1 MSTTCSPRKNFLTHK
16 TGGKSLPLG
25 SKNIREVF
33 QDERQEKIQRAIE
46 TLERFDLPT
55 LSAKKIKESINFG
68 RKY

>member
-1 MSTTCSPRKNFLTHK
+1 MTTTYSPHKKSPIHKVGNGFLP
-16 TGGKSLPLG
+16 SG

-46 TLERFDLPT
+46 TLERFDLPNF
-55 LSAKKIKESINFG
+55 SPKGIKESINFG